1 MPELPEVEALRRLLC
16 PRIRGRIVRD
26 VIILKPRLV
35 RPHAPPAVTAPLQGA
50 RIEQLERRAKHL
62 VFQLA
67 DHRGDPL
74 TLLLHLGMT
83 GRIRLCPIA
92 GPLPAH
98 AAIVLDLGTD
108 RMVMEDIRQFGRI
121 TLDTTVL
128 KGLGPEPLDRRFT
141 VDSLA
146 EALSGSSQP
155 VKVRLMDQSR
165 VVGIGNIYASE
176 ALFLSRISPLRPAGS
191 MRPDELPALHSALRA
206 TLESA
211 IERNLAAAREGRS
224 LFYTVLAEAGPT
236 GGSAAEFQVYDKAGA
251 PCPRCQNAIA
261 KRVQAG
267 RSTYFCAT
275 CQK

>member
-1 MPELPEVEALRRLLC
+1 MPELPEVEALRRLLS
-16 PRIRGRIVRD
+16 PRIRGRIVRE
-26 VIILKPRLV
+26 VLILKPRLV
-35 RPHAPPAVTAPLQGA
+35 RPHAPSAVTAPLQGA

-62 VFQLA
+62 VFRFTGR
-67 DHRGDPL
+67 RGDPL

-83 GRIRLCPIA
+83 GRIRLCGIDA
-92 GPLPAH
+92 PLPAH
-98 AAIVLDLGTD
+98 AAAVFDLGTD

-128 KGLGPEPLDRRFT
+128 EGLGQEPLDRPFT
-141 VDSLA
+141 VDALGEVLA
-146 EALSGSSQP
+146 GSSQP

-191 MRPDELPALHSALRA
+191 IRPEELLALHSALRA

-224 LFYTVLAEAGPT
+224 LFYTVLAEDGPT

-251 PCPRCQNAIA
+251 PCPRCEDVIA
-261 KRVQAG
+261 KCVQAG
-267 RSTYFCAT
+267 RSTYFCAA
-275 CQK
+275 CQE